1 MFRPEGKQA
10 RLATIFH
17 DKGKRISLDEKL
29 SWDPDVDVFLQENA
43 WMITKVCVNGLKK
56 TLKNLLLMKSLR
68 DMFFCWTI

>member
-43 WMITKVCVNGLKK
+43 WMITKVCLKWAEK
-56 TLKNLLLMKSLR
+56 KL
-68 DMFFCWTI
+68 